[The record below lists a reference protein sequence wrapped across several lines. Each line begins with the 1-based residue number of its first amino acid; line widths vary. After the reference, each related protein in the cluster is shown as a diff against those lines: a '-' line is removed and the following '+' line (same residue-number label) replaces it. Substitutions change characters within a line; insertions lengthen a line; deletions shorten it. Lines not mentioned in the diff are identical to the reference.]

1 MKMLSG
7 PGGGRGRVGRL
18 VRVVAMTALAASIT
32 MVGLALAHAAT
43 NSTAG
48 GSGSACYNQQVTPRT
63 VTPHHRVPVRS
74 AHKEKEYVR
83 GGVPPSMASAQPT
96 GNRPPVVS
104 DEPTTT
110 NATPSAASPCVPCCK
125 SQP

>member
-7 PGGGRGRVGRL
+7 PGGGRGRAGRL
-18 VRVVAMTALAASIT
+18 VRVVAVTALAVSIT

-48 GSGSACYNQQVTPRT
+48 GSGSACYNQRVTPRT
-63 VTPHHRVPVRS
+63 VTPHHQVPVRS
-74 AHKEKEYVR
+74 AHKEEAYVR
-83 GGVPPSMASAQPT
+83 GGVPMAPGQAT
-96 GNRPPVVS
+96 VNRPPVVS
-104 DEPTTT
+104 DVPTAT
-110 NATPSAASPCVPCCK
+110 NATPSAASPCVSCCK